1 MDGNIGNAAAGAQL
15 PASGPSSPPGD
26 VPMMDPSLQAQAQ
39 ILAAALQQFL
49 PKQPSIA
56 TGKQP
61 VRVKVLPPDT
71 GRTSVVL
78 AYDPAKDGL
87 VILNGY
93 QTATDATNAHTA
105 ARLLQDD
112 LGMCYGFSA
121 LHHILTTPIG
131 SSAAITQ

>member
-1 MDGNIGNAAAGAQL
+1 M
-15 PASGPSSPPGD
+15 PTSGPSSPPEGA
-26 VPMMDPSLQAQAQ
+26 PMDPALQAQAQ
-39 ILAAALQQFL
+39 ILAAALQQLL

-61 VRVKVLPPDT
+61 VRVKVLPTDT

-93 QTATDATNAHTA
+93 QTATDATTTHTA
-105 ARLLQDD
+105 ARLLQEQ
-112 LGMCYGFSA
+112 LGLSYGYAA
-121 LHHILTTPIG
+121 LDHILTTPVD
-131 SSAAITQ
+131 

>member
-1 MDGNIGNAAAGAQL
+1 MSGDAGDAAPEAQL
-15 PASGPSSPPGD
+15 MASGSSSPIGD
-26 VPMMDPSLQAQAQ
+26 NPSLDPMMQAEAQ
-39 ILAAALQQFL
+39 ILAAALQQLL

-61 VRVKVLPPDT
+61 VRVKVLPTDT

-93 QTATDATNAHTA
+93 QTATDVTTAHTA
-105 ARLLQDD
+105 ARLLQEQ
-112 LGMCYGFSA
+112 LGLCYGYSA
-121 LHHILTTPIG
+121 LDHILTTPNTN
-131 SSAAITQ
+131 SK

>member
-1 MDGNIGNAAAGAQL
+1 M
-15 PASGPSSPPGD
+15 ASGSSSPAGD
-26 VPMMDPSLQAQAQ
+26 NPSLDPSMQAQAQ
-39 ILAAALQQFL
+39 ILAAALQQLL

-61 VRVKVLPPDT
+61 VRVKVLPTDT

-93 QTATDATNAHTA
+93 QTAADATTAHTA
-105 ARLLQDD
+105 ARLLQ
-112 LGMCYGFSA
+112 
-121 LHHILTTPIG
+121 
-131 SSAAITQ
+131 